1 MKKVFF
7 ALMLGLAA
15 IACTKEYDDS
25 ALKNQ
30 LGNLE
35 DRVEAIEEE
44 IATLTNTVNSLKSL
58 AQALNDGKYITSYEE
73 YVGED
78 GRTGYTL
85 KFSDNSTVVVYNGV
99 KGETG
104 ETGETGPAPALTVA
118 EKDGE
123 LYWFVGT
130 EALAPVYEAA
140 PVFTSNEGKLYV
152 QFGEQEPVEIGTL
165 TGKSI
170 FEDVKV
176 EGENMVF
183 TFLPVEGET
192 EGYSV
197 SVPLTNVF
205 TLVIRTEVGLAE
217 GATAATLPYTVKG
230 ANAATVVDFIAF
242 GCKAALTADAIEV
255 TEIAEGAYLL
265 VFADNQEGKTSIKKV
280 AFAAEAVTVETVDYL
295 VPAEGGQVVVK
306 GDANIDLEVVIPAEA
321 TWLTQVATKSA
332 FEFTLVAKDNK
343 QTVTRETEVT
353 LVRKGSDVVF
363 ATLKVAQEPRAPYE
377 LKRVWGLYSTTAP
390 WYNFG
395 VDASAAINLDR
406 GMAMDTENIYVS
418 KSTAYAPVIT
428 AFPLDGG
435 ASFNINV
442 TGMGP
447 ENTFGDKMTYSV
459 NALRTIKKAD
469 GTYVLIACNLKQD
482 GTHVLQVWA
491 WPNGVDQAPVCIG
504 RYAFD
509 SVANADDF
517 RRYGDRFSVSGTW
530 EDGLLWFPSMQADD
544 HGKTIV
550 FKTFEGVDNS
560 NRPAYYYRME
570 PSRSNMKCYAFYP
583 GSDEVFSTSNG
594 ASAFVKLDGT
604 THQTGWV
611 NWAVTADYS
620 QTHLRTFDYNF
631 FEMNNKKYI
640 AFVKIDEQNGKTGR
654 LVVIEDG
661 DGTIE
666 GFKGALTANTVAWEF
681 PLQHESDFAAEA
693 CQVTGNTLGG
703 CFVIDVDDVK
713 YIGAHIQGLGCSLFR
728 FE

>member
-217 GATAATLPYTVKG
+217 GATTATLPYTVKG

-255 TEIAEGAYLL
+255 TEITEGAYLL

-363 ATLKVAQEPRAPYE
+363 ATLKIAQEPRAPYE

-395 VDASAAINLDR
+395 VDASAATNLD
-406 GMAMDTENIYVS
+406 APNIMPPIIVAPLLDVPGINA
-418 KSTAYAPVIT
+418 ST
-428 AFPLDGG
+428 
-435 ASFNINV
+435 
-442 TGMGP
+442 
-447 ENTFGDKMTYSV
+447 
-459 NALRTIKKAD
+459 
-469 GTYVLIACNLKQD
+469 
-482 GTHVLQVWA
+482 
-491 WPNGVDQAPVCIG
+491 
-504 RYAFD
+504 
-509 SVANADDF
+509 
-517 RRYGDRFSVSGTW
+517 
-530 EDGLLWFPSMQADD
+530 
-544 HGKTIV
+544 
-550 FKTFEGVDNS
+550 
-560 NRPAYYYRME
+560 
-570 PSRSNMKCYAFYP
+570 
-583 GSDEVFSTSNG
+583 
-594 ASAFVKLDGT
+594 
-604 THQTGWV
+604 
-611 NWAVTADYS
+611 
-620 QTHLRTFDYNF
+620 
-631 FEMNNKKYI
+631 
-640 AFVKIDEQNGKTGR
+640 
-654 LVVIEDG
+654 
-661 DGTIE
+661 
-666 GFKGALTANTVAWEF
+666 
-681 PLQHESDFAAEA
+681 
-693 CQVTGNTLGG
+693 
-703 CFVIDVDDVK
+703 
-713 YIGAHIQGLGCSLFR
+713 
-728 FE
+728 